1 MSSDGPQ
8 YPVYPEHEP
17 ERADEG
23 QSEEPGSQPPP
34 PGGPQPPPP
43 PAQSWQPSATTPA
56 HGQPAAPGSAPTNQK
71 AIWAL
76 VLGIVG
82 LLCCGIFT
90 AIPALI
96 VGIMANKEIGA
107 SGGYQAG
114 RGMAIAGIV
123 LGTVGTILSL
133 LLIAFWGFVV
143 TAPEFQEGFREGFEG
158 AR

>member
-1 MSSDGPQ
+1 MSSDGPR
-8 YPVYPEHEP
+8 YPEYP
-17 ERADEG
+17 EQGDEG
-23 QSEEPGSQPPP
+23 RSEKPGSQPPP
-34 PGGPQPPPP
+34 PVGPQPPPP
-43 PAQSWQPSATTPA
+43 TPA
-56 HGQPAAPGSAPTNQK
+56 YGQPTAPGSAPTNQK

-96 VGIMANKEIGA
+96 VGIIANKEIGA

-123 LGTVGTILSL
+123 LGIVGIILSL

-143 TAPEFQEGFREGFEG
+143 TTPEFQEGFREGFEG
-158 AR
+158 TQ

>member
-8 YPVYPEHEP
+8 YPEYPEQG
-17 ERADEG
+17 DEG
-23 QSEEPGSQPPP
+23 RSEKPGSQPPP
-34 PGGPQPPPP
+34 PVGPQPPPP
-43 PAQSWQPSATTPA
+43 TPA
-56 HGQPAAPGSAPTNQK
+56 YGQPTAPGSAPTNQK

-123 LGTVGTILSL
+123 LGIVGIILSL
-133 LLIAFWGFVV
+133 LLIAFWGYVV
-143 TAPEFQEGFREGFEG
+143 TTPEFQEGFREGFEG
-158 AR
+158 TQ

>member
-8 YPVYPEHEP
+8 YPEYPEQG
-17 ERADEG
+17 DEG
-23 QSEEPGSQPPP
+23 RSEKPGSQPPP
-34 PGGPQPPPP
+34 PVGPQPPPP
-43 PAQSWQPSATTPA
+43 TPA
-56 HGQPAAPGSAPTNQK
+56 YGQPTAPGSAPTNQK

-123 LGTVGTILSL
+123 LGIVGIILSL

-143 TAPEFQEGFREGFEG
+143 TTPEFQEGFREGFEG
-158 AR
+158 TQ

>member
-1 MSSDGPQ
+1 MSSDGPR
-8 YPVYPEHEP
+8 YPEYP
-17 ERADEG
+17 EQGDEG
-23 QSEEPGSQPPP
+23 RSESPGSQPPP

-43 PAQSWQPSATTPA
+43 PPGQPWQQPATPA
-56 HGQPAAPGSAPTNQK
+56 YGQPAAPVSASTNQK

-96 VGIMANKEIGA
+96 VGIIANKEIGA

-123 LGTVGTILSL
+123 LGIAGIVLSL
-133 LLIAFWGFVV
+133 LLVAFWGFVV
-143 TAPEFQEGFREGFEG
+143 TTPEFQEGFREGFEG
-158 AR
+158 TQ